1 MLREDLY
8 KPWFAEDN
16 KWGFEYISGDYL
28 GVVIQITEVKLPE
41 ESGGEASVDYHVIH
55 RPENLTEEDV
65 QTDMFRASFELVIN
79 DILKEAIENYEN
91 SKQQG
96 V

>member
-8 KPWFAEDN
+8 TPWFQDN
-16 KWGFEYISGDYL
+16 DWGFEFISGEFL
-28 GVVIQITEVKLPE
+28 GTVVQITEVKLPDD
-41 ESGGEASVDYHVIH
+41 SGGEASVDYHVINK
-55 RPENLTEEDV
+55 PEHVTEEDIKG
-65 QTDMFRASFELVIN
+65 DLFRTSFELVIN
-79 DILKEAIENYEN
+79 DILKEAIDNYEN

>member
-8 KPWFAEDN
+8 TPWFADKE
-16 KWGFEYISGDYL
+16 WGFEFISGEYL
-28 GVVIQITEVKLPE
+28 GVVVQVAEVKLPE
-41 ESGGEASVDYHVIH
+41 DSGGEASVDYHVVS
-55 RPENLTEEDV
+55 RPDHITEEDV
-65 QTDMFRASFELVIN
+65 QTDMFKSTFELVIN
-79 DILKEAIENYEN
+79 DILKEAIDSYEN

>member
-8 KPWFAEDN
+8 SPWFAD
-16 KWGFEYISGDYL
+16 KDWGFEFISGEFL
-28 GVVIQITEVKLPE
+28 GVVVQVAEVKLPE

-55 RPENLTEEDV
+55 RPEHLTEEDI
-65 QTDMFRASFELVIN
+65 QSDLFRSTFELVIN
-79 DILKEAIENYEN
+79 DILKEAIESYEN
-91 SKQQG
+91 SKQQS

>member
-8 KPWFAEDN
+8 SPWFAED
-16 KWGFEYISGDYL
+16 KWGFEFISGDYL
-28 GVVIQITEVKLPE
+28 GVVVQVEEVKLPE
-41 ESGGEASVDYHVIH
+41 DSGGEASVDYHIIH
-55 RPENLTEEDV
+55 RPEHITEEEV
-65 QTDMFRASFELVIN
+65 QNDLFRSTFELVIN
-79 DILKEAIENYEN
+79 DILKEAIDNYEN